1 MTLLSEF
8 KLEDFD
14 NAAKVAHLQI
24 NEALTELE
32 GMIESEFRMSPDDKL
47 QLVNDN
53 TVEEKIENLKES
65 IDEVNYKN
73 NNDNLGDDLMGY
85 LNQLEKIVDMVGNA
99 AIIDQVTQLKV
110 VSFTFNRNKVFS
122 L

>member
-110 VSFTFNRNKVFS
+110 VGFTFNRNKVFS